1 MIFHFRKGKMHR
13 RRSFCTSTENNTNMC
28 EIVSE
33 NKIKEA
39 IMCILLCY
47 TADLLIY
54 ASESLLFEWS
64 QRVCEGLFVL
74 FNQVYE
80 RFLVLLFM

>member
-1 MIFHFRKGKMHR
+1 MHR
-13 RRSFCTSTENNTNMC
+13 RRSFCTSPENNTNMC

-54 ASESLLFEWS
+54 ASESLLFEWCS
-64 QRVCEGLFVL
+64 EGLFVL

-80 RFLVLLFM
+80 RFLVLLFL